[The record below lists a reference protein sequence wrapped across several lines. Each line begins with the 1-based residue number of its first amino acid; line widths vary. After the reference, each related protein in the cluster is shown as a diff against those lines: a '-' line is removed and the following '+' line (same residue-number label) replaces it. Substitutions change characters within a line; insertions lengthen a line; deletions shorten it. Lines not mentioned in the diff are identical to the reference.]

1 MPEDHLSLLLGFTA
15 VLILREQPKAA
26 SAFFAAHAAGWL
38 PAFSAALRARTD
50 ADFYRTAADVL
61 DAVCEIEKTLR
72 SND

>member
-15 VLILREQPKAA
+15 VLILREQPKAV

-38 PAFSAALRARTD
+38 PAFAAALRARTD